1 MKACAV
7 LLAVWAGTW
16 AQSAAAIGQIPRC
29 DVYPGGS
36 DKASAVIP
44 CVFALRQCHITIIR
58 EDGVTHELTP
68 VADAPGKC
76 RDQEG
81 RTVTVKATWVTRG

>member
-1 MKACAV
+1 MR
-7 LLAVWAGTW
+7 
-16 AQSAAAIGQIPRC
+16 SASSCLGRHLGAIGRGDWTDPRC